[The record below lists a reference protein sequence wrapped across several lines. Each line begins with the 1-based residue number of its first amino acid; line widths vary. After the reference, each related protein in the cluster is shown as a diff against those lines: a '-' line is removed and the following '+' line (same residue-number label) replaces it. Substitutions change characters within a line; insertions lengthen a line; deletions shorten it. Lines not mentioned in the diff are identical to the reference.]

1 MTSREFFEGIVNAGK
16 VEGTPVTAEFVA
28 YAEAKIAELDKRNE
42 KRKTTPSKTAIAN
55 EPIKAQITEY
65 LKARPGV
72 AVPAVTLATEVGIT
86 TQKASA
92 LARQLVEAGTLVAAE
107 EKIKGKGKVKVYAF
121 AGDIECELDTDAAEP
136 EA

>member
-28 YAEAKIAELDKRNE
+28 YAEAKIVELDKRNE

-55 EPIKAQITEY
+55 EPIKAQIVEF
-65 LKARPGV
+65 LKAKPGV
-72 AVPAVTLATEVGIT
+72 NVPAATLATEIGIT

-92 LARQLVEAGTLVAAE
+92 LARQLVDAGTLVATDAKVE
-107 EKIKGKGKVKVYAF
+107 KGKGKVKVYAF
-121 AGDIECELDTDAAEP
+121 APVEEP